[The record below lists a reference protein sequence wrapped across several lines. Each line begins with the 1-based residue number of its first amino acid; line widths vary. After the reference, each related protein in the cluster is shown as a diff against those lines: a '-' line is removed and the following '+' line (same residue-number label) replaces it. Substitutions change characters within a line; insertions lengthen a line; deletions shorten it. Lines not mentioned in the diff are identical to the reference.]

1 MTPSSSHS
9 SPVTPSPPKSA
20 SPHLGKNMRSQRRKV
35 IGKIN
40 EAYEQ
45 LENCRKMWRD
55 VMRLE
60 MYLQNWG
67 QIILDHFCEL
77 GGCEAKT
84 LRKSCD
90 AVARFHDGGMGMF
103 WRSWA
108 WQQWETSK
116 IVGVNIMKI

>member
-1 MTPSSSHS
+1 
-9 SPVTPSPPKSA
+9 
-20 SPHLGKNMRSQRRKV
+20 MRSQRRKV